1 MFYGLTRAD
10 WNSPPIPLV
19 RHPYGPFLP
28 IKCAPGGRTCLPARG
43 EKHVKRAK
51 TMADS
56 AVRVRIAPSPTGEP
70 HVGTAYIALF
80 NYLFAKK
87 HGGTFILRIED
98 TDATRSTPEFEQKV
112 LDALKWC
119 GLEWSEGPDVGG
131 PYGPYRQSDR
141 KDIYLDYV
149 RQIENNG
156 HGFRCFCTPERLEQM
171 REGQRAAGKQPK
183 YDGHCLSLTA
193 EEVTRRVDAGEP
205 HVVRMKIPTE
215 GSCKFTDGVYGDV
228 EIPWDSVDMQV
239 LLKADGMP
247 TYHMANVVDDYL
259 MKITHVARGE
269 EWLASVP
276 KHILIYQ
283 YLGLTPPVFM
293 HLSLMRNAD
302 KSKLSK
308 RKNPTSISYYSA
320 LGYLPE
326 ALMNF
331 LGLFFIQIAEGEE
344 LMTMAELAE
353 KFDPDNLS
361 KSGAIF
367 DIQKLDWLNGRWIR
381 EKLSDDEFLGRVLA
395 WASENDRLK
404 QGLKLSQSRISKLGE
419 LPALADFL
427 LKSDLGLEPAAF
439 AKIKSSP
446 EELVEIFNTV
456 QPDLEK
462 ILEWNKET
470 IEAEL
475 RAIADR
481 MGKKLKVVLA
491 PLFVAVSGSSRSLP
505 LFDSMELLGRSVVRQ
520 RLKIAGQVAASMAG
534 SGK

>member
-1 MFYGLTRAD
+1 MSTSGTA
-10 WNSPPIPLV
+10 S
-19 RHPYGPFLP
+19 G
-28 IKCAPGGRTCLPARG
+28 
-43 EKHVKRAK
+43 
-51 TMADS
+51 
-56 AVRVRIAPSPTGEP
+56 VRVRIAPSPTGEP

-80 NYLFAKK
+80 NYLFPKK
-87 HGGTFILRIED
+87 NNGTFILRIED

-119 GLEWSEGPDVGG
+119 GLEWSEGPDIGG

-141 KDIYLDYV
+141 KDIYRPYV
-149 RQIENNG
+149 DKIVANG
-156 HGFRCFCTPERLEQM
+156 HGFKCFCTPERLEQM
-171 REGQRAAGKQPK
+171 REAQRAAGKPPK
-183 YDGHCLSLTA
+183 YDGLCLHLSA
-193 EEVTRRVDAGEP
+193 EEVTKRVDAGEP

-215 GSCKFTDGVYGDV
+215 GSCKFVDGVYGPV
-228 EIPWDSVDMQV
+228 EIPWEAVDMQV

-247 TYHMANVVDDYL
+247 TYHMANVVDDHM

-283 YLGLTPPVFM
+283 YLGLEPPVFM
-293 HLSLMRNAD
+293 HLSLMRNHD

-344 LMTMAELAE
+344 LLTMEQLAE
-353 KFDPDNLS
+353 KFDPENLS
-361 KSGAIF
+361 KAGAIF
-367 DIQKLDWLNGRWIR
+367 DIQKLDWLNGRWLR
-381 EKLSDDEFLGRVLA
+381 EQLTEEEFAARVLN
-395 WASENDRLK
+395 WAMENNRIRD
-404 QGLKLSQSRISKLGE
+404 GLKLSQSRISKLGE
-419 LPALADFL
+419 LPDLAGFL
-427 LKSDLGLEPAAF
+427 LKSDLGLTPEVF
-439 AKIKSSP
+439 AKVKSTP
-446 EELVEIFNTV
+446 EEILEVLNQV

-462 ILEWNKET
+462 MPEWTVES

-475 RAIADR
+475 RACADR
-481 MGKKLKVVLA
+481 LGKKLKVVVA

-505 LFDSMELLGRSVVRQ
+505 LFDSMAILGRSVVRQ
-520 RLKIAGQVAASMAG
+520 RLKVAAQVVASMVG

>member
-1 MFYGLTRAD
+1 MT
-10 WNSPPIPLV
+10 SPA
-19 RHPYGPFLP
+19 
-28 IKCAPGGRTCLPARG
+28 AP
-43 EKHVKRAK
+43 
-51 TMADS
+51 
-56 AVRVRIAPSPTGEP
+56 VRVRIAPSPTGEP

-87 HGGTFILRIED
+87 NNGTFILRIED
-98 TDATRSTPEFEQKV
+98 TDATRSTPEFERKV

-119 GLEWSEGPDVGG
+119 GLEWSEGPDIGG

-141 KDIYLDYV
+141 KDIYRPYV
-149 RQIENNG
+149 EKIVEAG

-171 REGQRAAGKQPK
+171 REGQRAAGKPPK
-183 YDGHCLSLTA
+183 YDGLCLSLSA
-193 EEVTRRVDAGEP
+193 EEVTTRVASGEP

-228 EIPWDSVDMQV
+228 EIPWDAVDMQV

-247 TYHMANVVDDYL
+247 TYHMANVVDDHL

-276 KHILIYQ
+276 KHILIYR
-283 YLGLTPPVFM
+283 YLGLEPPVFM

-344 LMTMAELAE
+344 LLTMDELAA
-353 KFDPDNLS
+353 KFDPENLS
-361 KSGAIF
+361 KAGAIF

-381 EKLSDDEFLGRVLA
+381 EKLSDEDFRHRVIE
-395 WASENDRLK
+395 WAMENSRLTE
-404 QGLKLSQSRISKLGE
+404 GLKLSQSRISKLGE
-419 LPALADFL
+419 LPDLAGFL
-427 LKSDLGLEPAAF
+427 LKSDLGLEPAHF
-439 AKIKSSP
+439 AKVKSSP
-446 EELVEIFNTV
+446 EELVEIFNEV
-456 QPDLEK
+456 QPALEK
-462 ILEWNKET
+462 IVEWDVAS

-475 RAIADR
+475 RAVADR
-481 MGKKLKVVLA
+481 LGKKLKVVVA

-505 LFDSMELLGRSVVRQ
+505 LFDSMAVLGRSVVRQ
-520 RLKIAGQVAASMAG
+520 RLKVAGQVVASMAG

>member
-1 MFYGLTRAD
+1 MTTSG
-10 WNSPPIPLV
+10 
-19 RHPYGPFLP
+19 
-28 IKCAPGGRTCLPARG
+28 
-43 EKHVKRAK
+43 
-51 TMADS
+51 
-56 AVRVRIAPSPTGEP
+56 VRVRIAPSPTGEP

-87 HGGTFILRIED
+87 HGGEFILRIED
-98 TDATRSTPEFEQKV
+98 TDATRSTPEFETKV

-119 GLEWSEGPDVGG
+119 GLKWSEGPDIGG

-141 KDIYLDYV
+141 KDLYKPYV
-149 RQIENNG
+149 EQIVTNG
-156 HGFRCFCTPERLEQM
+156 HGFRCFCTPERLEKM
-171 REGQRAAGKQPK
+171 REAQRAAGLPPK
-183 YDGHCLSLTA
+183 YDGHCLNLSA
-193 EEVTRRVDAGEP
+193 EEVTSRVAAGEP

-215 GSCKFTDGVYGDV
+215 GSCKFHDGVYGDV
-228 EIPWDSVDMQV
+228 EIPWDAVDMQV

-247 TYHMANVVDDYL
+247 TYHMANVVDDHL

-283 YLGLTPPVFM
+283 YLGWEPPVFM

-308 RKNPTSISYYSA
+308 RKNPTSISYYTA
-320 LGYLPE
+320 LGYIPE

-344 LMTMAELAE
+344 LLTMDELAE
-353 KFDPDNLS
+353 KFDPENLS
-361 KSGAIF
+361 KAGAIF

-381 EKLSDDEFLGRVLA
+381 EKLSEEEFQHRVLT
-395 WASENDRLK
+395 WAMENDRLK
-404 QGLKLSQSRISKLGE
+404 EGLKLSQSRITKLGE
-419 LPALADFL
+419 LPDLTGFL
-427 LKSDLGLEPAAF
+427 FKSDLNLDPSAF
-439 AKIKSSP
+439 AKIKSTP
-446 EELVEIFNTV
+446 EELLEILNTV

-462 ILEWNKET
+462 ILEWNVET

-481 MGKKLKVVLA
+481 MGKKLKVIVA

-505 LFDSMELLGRSVVRQ
+505 LFDSMAILGRSVVRQ
-520 RLKIAGQVAASMAG
+520 RLKLAAQTVATLVG
-534 SGK
+534 PKN

>member
-1 MFYGLTRAD
+1 MTTSG
-10 WNSPPIPLV
+10 
-19 RHPYGPFLP
+19 
-28 IKCAPGGRTCLPARG
+28 
-43 EKHVKRAK
+43 
-51 TMADS
+51 
-56 AVRVRIAPSPTGEP
+56 VRVRIAPSPTGEP

-87 HGGTFILRIED
+87 HGGEFILRIED
-98 TDATRSTPEFEQKV
+98 TDATRSTPEFETKV

-119 GLEWSEGPDVGG
+119 GLKWSEGPDIGG

-141 KDIYLDYV
+141 KDLYKPYV
-149 RQIENNG
+149 EQIVTNG
-156 HGFRCFCTPERLEQM
+156 HGFRCFCTPERLEKM
-171 REGQRAAGKQPK
+171 REAQRAAGLPPK
-183 YDGHCLSLTA
+183 YDGHCLNLSA
-193 EEVTRRVDAGEP
+193 EEVTSRVAAGEP

-215 GSCKFTDGVYGDV
+215 GSCKFHDGVYGDV
-228 EIPWDSVDMQV
+228 EIPWDAVDMQV

-247 TYHMANVVDDYL
+247 TYHMANVVDDHL

-283 YLGLTPPVFM
+283 YLGWEPPVFM

-308 RKNPTSISYYSA
+308 RKNPTSISYYTA
-320 LGYLPE
+320 LGYIPE

-344 LMTMAELAE
+344 LLTMDELAE
-353 KFDPDNLS
+353 KFDPENLS
-361 KSGAIF
+361 KAGAIF

-381 EKLSDDEFLGRVLA
+381 EKLSEEEFQHRVLT
-395 WASENDRLK
+395 WAMENDRLK
-404 QGLKLSQSRISKLGE
+404 EGLKLSQSRITKLGE
-419 LPALADFL
+419 LPDLTGFL
-427 LKSDLGLEPAAF
+427 FKSDLNLDPSAF
-439 AKIKSSP
+439 AKIKSTP
-446 EELVEIFNTV
+446 EELLEILNTV

-462 ILEWNKET
+462 ILEWNVET

-481 MGKKLKVVLA
+481 MGTKLKVIVA

-505 LFDSMELLGRSVVRQ
+505 LFDSMAILGRSVVRQ
-520 RLKIAGQVAASMAG
+520 RLKLAAQTVATLVG
-534 SGK
+534 PKN

>member
-1 MFYGLTRAD
+1 
-10 WNSPPIPLV
+10 
-19 RHPYGPFLP
+19 
-28 IKCAPGGRTCLPARG
+28 
-43 EKHVKRAK
+43 
-51 TMADS
+51 MADS

-149 RQIENNG
+149 RQIEKNG

-171 REGQRAAGKQPK
+171 REAQRAAGKQPK

-247 TYHMANVVDDYL
+247 TYHMANVVDDHL

-419 LPALADFL
+419 LPGLADFL

-520 RLKIAGQVAASMAG
+520 RLKVAGQVAASMAG

>member
-1 MFYGLTRAD
+1 MTASG
-10 WNSPPIPLV
+10 
-19 RHPYGPFLP
+19 
-28 IKCAPGGRTCLPARG
+28 
-43 EKHVKRAK
+43 
-51 TMADS
+51 
-56 AVRVRIAPSPTGEP
+56 VRVRIAPSPTGEP

-87 HGGTFILRIED
+87 HGGEFILRIED
-98 TDATRSTPEFEQKV
+98 TDATRSTPEFEKKV

-119 GLEWSEGPDVGG
+119 GLKWSEGPDVSG

-141 KDIYLDYV
+141 KHIYGEYV
-149 RQIENNG
+149 EKIVAAG
-156 HGFRCFCTPERLEQM
+156 HGFRCFCTPERLEKM
-171 REGQRAAGKQPK
+171 REAQRAANLQPK
-183 YDGHCLSLTA
+183 YDGHCLNLSA
-193 EEVTRRVDAGEP
+193 EEVTSRMAAGEP
-205 HVVRMKIPTE
+205 SVVRMKIPTE

-247 TYHMANVVDDYL
+247 TYHMANVVDDHL

-283 YLGLTPPVFM
+283 YLGLEPPVFM

-308 RKNPTSISYYSA
+308 RKNPTSISYYTA
-320 LGYLPE
+320 LGYIPE

-331 LGLFFIQIAEGEE
+331 LGLFFVQIAEGEE
-344 LMTMAELAE
+344 LMTMDELAG

-361 KSGAIF
+361 KAGAIF

-381 EKLSDDEFLGRVLA
+381 EKLSEEEFQHRVLT
-395 WASENDRLK
+395 WAMENDRLK
-404 QGLKLSQSRISKLGE
+404 AGLALSQSRISKLGE
-419 LPALADFL
+419 LPDLMGFL
-427 LKSDLGLEPAAF
+427 FKSDLNLEPSAF
-439 AKIKSSP
+439 AKIKSPP
-446 EELVEIFNTV
+446 EEILEILNTV

-462 ILEWNKET
+462 ILEWNTES

-475 RAIADR
+475 RAVADR
-481 MGKKLKVVLA
+481 MGKKLKVVVA

-505 LFDSMELLGRSVVRQ
+505 LFDSMAILGRAVVRQ
-520 RLKIAGQVAASMAG
+520 RLKLASQAVASLVG
-534 SGK
+534 PKN

>member
-1 MFYGLTRAD
+1 MSTSGTA
-10 WNSPPIPLV
+10 S
-19 RHPYGPFLP
+19 G
-28 IKCAPGGRTCLPARG
+28 
-43 EKHVKRAK
+43 
-51 TMADS
+51 
-56 AVRVRIAPSPTGEP
+56 VRVRIAPSPTGEP

-87 HGGTFILRIED
+87 NNGTFILRIED

-119 GLEWSEGPDVGG
+119 GLEWSEGPDIGG

-141 KDIYLDYV
+141 KDIYRPYV
-149 RQIENNG
+149 DKIVANG
-156 HGFRCFCTPERLEQM
+156 HGFKCFCTPERLEQM
-171 REGQRAAGKQPK
+171 REAQRAAGKPPK
-183 YDGHCLSLTA
+183 YDGLCLHLSA
-193 EEVTRRVDAGEP
+193 EEVTKRVDAGEP

-215 GSCKFTDGVYGDV
+215 GSCKFVDGVYGPV
-228 EIPWDSVDMQV
+228 EIPWEAVDMQV

-247 TYHMANVVDDYL
+247 TYHMANVVDDHM

-283 YLGLTPPVFM
+283 YLGLEPPAFM
-293 HLSLMRNAD
+293 HLSLMRNHD

-344 LMTMAELAE
+344 LLTMDQLAE
-353 KFDPDNLS
+353 KFDPENLS
-361 KSGAIF
+361 KAGAIF
-367 DIQKLDWLNGRWIR
+367 DIQKLDWLNGRWLR
-381 EKLSDDEFLGRVLA
+381 EQLTEEEFAARVLN
-395 WASENDRLK
+395 WAMENNRIRD
-404 QGLKLSQSRISKLGE
+404 GLKLSQSRISKLGE
-419 LPALADFL
+419 LPDLAGFL
-427 LKSDLGLEPAAF
+427 LKSDLGLTPEAF
-439 AKIKSSP
+439 AKVKSTP
-446 EELVEIFNTV
+446 EEILEVLNQV

-462 ILEWNKET
+462 MPEWTVES
-470 IEAEL
+470 IEAKL
-475 RAIADR
+475 RASADR
-481 MGKKLKVVLA
+481 LGKKLKVVVA

-505 LFDSMELLGRSVVRQ
+505 LFDSMAILGRSVVRQ
-520 RLKIAGQVAASMAG
+520 RLKVAAQVVASMVG

>member
-1 MFYGLTRAD
+1 MST
-10 WNSPPIPLV
+10 
-19 RHPYGPFLP
+19 
-28 IKCAPGGRTCLPARG
+28 
-43 EKHVKRAK
+43 
-51 TMADS
+51 S
-56 AVRVRIAPSPTGEP
+56 ATASGVRVRIAPSPTGEP

-87 HGGTFILRIED
+87 NNGTFILRIED

-119 GLEWSEGPDVGG
+119 GLEWSEGPDIGG

-141 KDIYLDYV
+141 KEIYRPFVDKIV
-149 RQIENNG
+149 ANG
-156 HGFRCFCTPERLEQM
+156 HGFKCFCTPERLAEM
-171 REGQRAAGKQPK
+171 REAQRAAGKPPK
-183 YDGHCLSLTA
+183 YDGLCLHLSA
-193 EEVTRRVDAGEP
+193 EEVTKRVEAGEP

-215 GSCKFTDGVYGDV
+215 GSCKFVDGVYGPV
-228 EIPWDSVDMQV
+228 EIPWDAVDMQV

-247 TYHMANVVDDYL
+247 TYHMANVVDDHL

-283 YLGLTPPVFM
+283 YLGLEPPVFM
-293 HLSLMRNAD
+293 HLSLMRNHD

-344 LMTMAELAE
+344 LLTMDQLAE
-353 KFDPDNLS
+353 KFDPENLS
-361 KSGAIF
+361 KAGAIF
-367 DIQKLDWLNGRWIR
+367 DIQKLDWLNGRWLR
-381 EKLSDDEFLGRVLA
+381 EQLSEEEFVQRVLS
-395 WASENDRLK
+395 WAMENDRVR

-419 LPALADFL
+419 LPDLAGFL
-427 LKSDLGLEPAAF
+427 LKSDLGLTPEAF
-439 AKIKSSP
+439 AKVKSTP
-446 EELVEIFNTV
+446 EEILEVLNQV

-462 ILEWNKET
+462 MPEWTVES

-475 RAIADR
+475 RASADR
-481 MGKKLKVVLA
+481 LGKKLKVVVA

-505 LFDSMELLGRSVVRQ
+505 LFDSMAILGRSVVRQ
-520 RLKIAGQVAASMAG
+520 RLKVAAQVVASMAG

>member
-1 MFYGLTRAD
+1 MTTSG
-10 WNSPPIPLV
+10 
-19 RHPYGPFLP
+19 
-28 IKCAPGGRTCLPARG
+28 
-43 EKHVKRAK
+43 
-51 TMADS
+51 
-56 AVRVRIAPSPTGEP
+56 VRVRIAPSPTGEP

-87 HGGTFILRIED
+87 HGGEFILRIED
-98 TDATRSTPEFEQKV
+98 TDATRSTPEFETKV

-119 GLEWSEGPDVGG
+119 GLKWSEGPDIGG

-141 KDIYLDYV
+141 KDLYKPYV
-149 RQIENNG
+149 EKIVDAG

-171 REGQRAAGKQPK
+171 RAAQRAAGLPPK
-183 YDGHCLSLTA
+183 YDGHCLNLSA
-193 EEVTRRVDAGEP
+193 EEVTSRVAAGEP

-215 GSCKFTDGVYGDV
+215 GSCKFHDGVYGDV
-228 EIPWDSVDMQV
+228 EIPWDAVDMQV

-247 TYHMANVVDDYL
+247 TYHMANVVDDHL

-276 KHILIYQ
+276 KHILIYR
-283 YLGLTPPVFM
+283 YLGLEPPVFM

-308 RKNPTSISYYSA
+308 RKNPTSISYYTA
-320 LGYLPE
+320 LGYIPE

-331 LGLFFIQIAEGEE
+331 LGLFFVQIAEGDE
-344 LMTMAELAE
+344 LLTMDELAE
-353 KFDPDNLS
+353 KFDPENLS
-361 KSGAIF
+361 KAGAIF

-381 EKLSDDEFLGRVLA
+381 EKLSEEEFQQRVLT
-395 WASENDRLK
+395 WAMENSRL
-404 QGLKLSQSRISKLGE
+404 QEGLKLSQSRISKLGE
-419 LPALADFL
+419 LPDLTGFL
-427 LKSDLGLEPAAF
+427 FKSDLNLDPSAF
-439 AKIKSSP
+439 AKIKSTP
-446 EELVEIFNTV
+446 EELLDILNTV

-462 ILEWNKET
+462 ILEWNVET

-481 MGKKLKVVLA
+481 MGKKLKVIVA

-505 LFDSMELLGRSVVRQ
+505 LFDSMAILGRSVVRQ
-520 RLKIAGQVAASMAG
+520 RLKLAAQTVATLVG
-534 SGK
+534 PKN

>member
-1 MFYGLTRAD
+1 MSTSGTA
-10 WNSPPIPLV
+10 S
-19 RHPYGPFLP
+19 G
-28 IKCAPGGRTCLPARG
+28 
-43 EKHVKRAK
+43 
-51 TMADS
+51 
-56 AVRVRIAPSPTGEP
+56 VRVRIAPSPTGEP

-87 HGGTFILRIED
+87 HNGTFILRIED

-119 GLEWSEGPDVGG
+119 GLEWSEGPDIGG

-141 KDIYLDYV
+141 KDIYRPYV
-149 RQIENNG
+149 DKIVANG
-156 HGFRCFCTPERLEQM
+156 HGFKCFCTPERLEQM
-171 REGQRAAGKQPK
+171 REGQRAAGKPPK
-183 YDGHCLSLTA
+183 YDGLCLHLSA
-193 EEVTRRVDAGEP
+193 EEVTTRVDAGEP
-205 HVVRMKIPTE
+205 HVVRMKIPAE
-215 GSCKFTDGVYGDV
+215 GSCKFVDGVYGPV
-228 EIPWDSVDMQV
+228 EIPWEAVDMQV

-247 TYHMANVVDDYL
+247 TYHMANVVDDHM

-283 YLGLTPPVFM
+283 YLGLEPPVFM
-293 HLSLMRNAD
+293 HLSLMRNHD

-344 LMTMAELAE
+344 LLTMEQLAE
-353 KFDPDNLS
+353 KFDPENLS
-361 KSGAIF
+361 KAGAIF
-367 DIQKLDWLNGRWIR
+367 DIQKLDWLNGRWLR
-381 EKLSDDEFLGRVLA
+381 EQLTEEDFAARVLT
-395 WASENDRLK
+395 WAMENDRIR

-419 LPALADFL
+419 LPDLAGFL
-427 LKSDLGLEPAAF
+427 LKSDLGLTPEVF
-439 AKIKSSP
+439 AKVKSTP
-446 EELVEIFNTV
+446 EEILEVLNQV

-462 ILEWNKET
+462 MPEWTVES

-475 RAIADR
+475 RASADR
-481 MGKKLKVVLA
+481 LGKKLKVVVA

-505 LFDSMELLGRSVVRQ
+505 LFDSMAILGRSVVRQ
-520 RLKIAGQVAASMAG
+520 RLKVAAQVVASMVG

>member
-1 MFYGLTRAD
+1 MTTSG
-10 WNSPPIPLV
+10 
-19 RHPYGPFLP
+19 
-28 IKCAPGGRTCLPARG
+28 
-43 EKHVKRAK
+43 
-51 TMADS
+51 
-56 AVRVRIAPSPTGEP
+56 VRVRIAPSPTGEP

-87 HGGTFILRIED
+87 HGGEFILRIED
-98 TDATRSTPEFEQKV
+98 TDATRSTPEFETKV

-119 GLEWSEGPDVGG
+119 GLKWSEGPDVGG

-141 KDIYLDYV
+141 KDLYKPYV
-149 RQIENNG
+149 EQIVTNG
-156 HGFRCFCTPERLEQM
+156 HGFRCFCTPERLEKM
-171 REGQRAAGKQPK
+171 REAQRAAGLPPK
-183 YDGHCLSLTA
+183 YDGHCLNLSA
-193 EEVTRRVDAGEP
+193 EEVSTRVAAGEP

-215 GSCKFTDGVYGDV
+215 GSCKFHDGVYGDV
-228 EIPWDSVDMQV
+228 EIPWDAVDMQV

-247 TYHMANVVDDYL
+247 TYHMANVVDDHL

-283 YLGLTPPVFM
+283 YLGWEPPVFM

-308 RKNPTSISYYSA
+308 RKNPTSISYYTA
-320 LGYLPE
+320 LGYIPE

-331 LGLFFIQIAEGEE
+331 LGLFFMQIAEGDELLTMEE
-344 LMTMAELAE
+344 LAA
-353 KFDPDNLS
+353 KFDPENLS
-361 KSGAIF
+361 KAGAIF

-381 EKLSDDEFLGRVLA
+381 EKLSEEEFQQRVLT
-395 WASENDRLK
+395 WAMENSRL
-404 QGLKLSQSRISKLGE
+404 QEGLKLSQSRITKLGE
-419 LPALADFL
+419 LPDLAGFL
-427 LKSDLGLEPAAF
+427 FKSDLNLDPSAF
-439 AKIKSSP
+439 AKIKSTP
-446 EELVEIFNTV
+446 EELLDILNTV

-462 ILEWNKET
+462 ILEWNVET

-481 MGKKLKVVLA
+481 MGKKLKVIVA

-505 LFDSMELLGRSVVRQ
+505 LFDSMAILGRSVVRQ
-520 RLKIAGQVAASMAG
+520 RLKLAAQTVATLVG
-534 SGK
+534 PKN